1 MLEPSRP
8 LLNASFAFLHFCST
22 SLIKILAIS
31 YNNENLDTGLACKS
45 YLCCPQVANEEEK
58 PEWWMEKGYLW
69 QAYTMLE
76 KIQESL
82 WKRERE
88 ITELLQSER
97 RYNKAMKP
105 QITVLLFLST
115 LVKKVRIQ
123 LTQY

>member
-8 LLNASFAFLHFCST
+8 LLNISFTFLHFCST

-31 YNNENLDTGLACKS
+31 YNKNENLDTGLACKS
-45 YLCCPQVANEEEK
+45 NLCCPQVANEEEK
-58 PEWWMEKGYLW
+58 PEWSMEKGYLW

-105 QITVLLFLST
+105 QITVLLFLKT
-115 LVKKVRIQ
+115 LVKEVRIQ
-123 LTQY
+123 LM